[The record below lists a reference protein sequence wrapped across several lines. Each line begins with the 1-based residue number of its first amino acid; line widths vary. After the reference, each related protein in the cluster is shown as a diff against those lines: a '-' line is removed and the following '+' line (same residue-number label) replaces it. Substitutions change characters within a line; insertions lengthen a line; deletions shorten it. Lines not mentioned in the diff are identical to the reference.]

1 MTEETRTFTEAGQ
14 PSNTEAG
21 TPPAGRVDDPPAST
35 VPRSDAAG
43 TAARPASATATA
55 PGRGAHVMATLFK
68 FQSLFGL
75 VLVFVAAAAF
85 SPSRGGEL
93 VFLDSQNLFNVVRS
107 ISEIGILA
115 VGMTLVILIGGIDLS
130 VGSVLGLASVGAATL
145 LMDDDLGVPV
155 TVLAVLGIGL
165 GFGLLQGFAIARFGI
180 QAFIVTLAGMQIARG
195 LARIWSGGQGIS
207 ITYGDGPGQAP
218 VVFSLLG
225 ERTFDGL
232 VPIPALIFIVI
243 AALAVVL
250 LRVSAFS
257 RHVYAIGGNEKA
269 ARLSGVP
276 VTRVKIAVFGICGLL
291 AALAG
296 IVHAGQLNF
305 GAPNDGAMYELD
317 AIAAVVIGGTSLM
330 GGRGSVVGTVAG
342 ALLVGVLRNILALN
356 NIDSNVQLLII
367 GLVIVLAAGLQ
378 RLRPASVSS

>member
-1 MTEETRTFTEAGQ
+1 MTQAKVAVLPG
-14 PSNTEAG
+14 S
-21 TPPAGRVDDPPAST
+21 GR
-35 VPRSDAAG
+35 
-43 TAARPASATATA
+43 
-55 PGRGAHVMATLFK
+55 PGGGVLATLFR

-75 VLVFVAAAAF
+75 VLVFAAAVVY
-85 SPSRGGEL
+85 SPSKNGEL
-93 VFLDSQNLFNVVRS
+93 VFLDSGNLFNVVRS
-107 ISEIGILA
+107 MSEIGILA
-115 VGMTLVILIGGIDLS
+115 VGMTLVILIGAIDLS
-130 VGSVLGLASVGAATL
+130 VGSVLGLASVGSAVL
-145 LMDDDLGVPV
+145 LTGNDLGLVPA
-155 TVLAVLGIGL
+155 VLAVLAIGL
-165 GFGLLQGFAIARFGI
+165 GFGLLQGIAITAFGI

-195 LARIWSGGQGIS
+195 LARIWSGGQGVS
-207 ITYGDGPGQAP
+207 ITYGDRPGQAP
-218 VVFSLLG
+218 VTFSLLR

-232 VPIPALIFIVI
+232 VPIPALIFGVV

-276 VTRVKIAVFGICGLL
+276 VKRVKIVVFGLCGLL

-305 GAPNDGAMYELD
+305 GGPNDGAMYELD

-356 NIDSNVQLLII
+356 NVDSNVQLLVI

-378 RLRPASVSS
+378 RLRPASVS

>member
-1 MTEETRTFTEAGQ
+1 MSEQTRT
-14 PSNTEAG
+14 
-21 TPPAGRVDDPPAST
+21 PPDPNP
-35 VPRSDAAG
+35 PDPNPPDPNPPD
-43 TAARPASATATA
+43 ARPADAVPLDPGEGAASLAEEAPSTGARLTAA
-55 PGRGAHVMATLFK
+55 LFK

-75 VLVFVAAAAF
+75 VLVFVAAVAF

-145 LMDDDLGVPV
+145 LVNNDVGVAV
-155 TVLAVLGIGL
+155 MVVAVLAIGL
-165 GFGLLQGFAIARFGI
+165 GFGLLQGFASARFGI

-207 ITYGDGPGQAP
+207 ITYGDAPGQAP

-225 ERTFDGL
+225 ERTFNGL

-276 VTRVKIAVFGICGLL
+276 VTRVKIVVFGICGLL

-356 NIDSNVQLLII
+356 NIDSNIQLLII

-378 RLRPASVSS
+378 RLRPASGSS

>member
-1 MTEETRTFTEAGQ
+1 MSQDTKIAEPPPLDPNLERKR
-14 PSNTEAG
+14 G
-21 TPPAGRVDDPPAST
+21 TDFLEV
-35 VPRSDAAG
+35 
-43 TAARPASATATA
+43 
-55 PGRGAHVMATLFK
+55 LFK

-75 VLVFVAAAAF
+75 VVVFIAAVAW
-85 SPSRGGEL
+85 SPTKNGDL
-93 VFLDSQNLFNVVRS
+93 LFLDSGNLFNVVRS

-130 VGSVLGLASVGAATL
+130 VGSVLGLASVGAAVL
-145 LMDDDLGVPV
+145 LINNDLGLVA
-155 TVLAVLGIGL
+155 TVLIVLAIGL
-165 GFGLLQGFAIARFGI
+165 AFGLLQGVAVAQFGI

-195 LARIWSGGQGIS
+195 LARIWSGGQGIT
-207 ITYGDGPGQAP
+207 IVYGDEPHQAP
-218 VVFSLLG
+218 VAFSLLG
-225 ERTFDGL
+225 ERTFNGL
-232 VPIPALIFIVI
+232 VPIPALIFIVV
-243 AALAVVL
+243 AALAVAL

-276 VTRVKIAVFGICGLL
+276 VTRVKIIVFGICGLL

-305 GAPNDGAMYELD
+305 GGPNDGSMYELD
-317 AIAAVVIGGTSLM
+317 AIAAVVIGGTSLS

-356 NIDSNVQLLII
+356 NIDSNIQLLII

-378 RLRPASVSS
+378 RLRPASMSS

>member
-1 MTEETRTFTEAGQ
+1 MSVKTDEIVTVEET
-14 PSNTEAG
+14 
-21 TPPAGRVDDPPAST
+21 
-35 VPRSDAAG
+35 PR
-43 TAARPASATATA
+43 REFLSA
-55 PGRGAHVMATLFK
+55 LFK

-75 VLVFVAAAAF
+75 AVVFVAAVLY
-85 SPSRGGEL
+85 SPHRGGAL
-93 VFLDSQNLFNVVRS
+93 LFLDSGNLFNVVRS

-130 VGSVLGLASVGAATL
+130 VGSVLGLASVGSASL
-145 LMDDDLGVPV
+145 LVENGLGVVP
-155 TVLAVLGIGL
+155 TVLAVLAIGL
-165 GFGLLQGFAIARFGI
+165 AFGLLQGVAIATFGI

-195 LARIWSGGQGIS
+195 LARIWSGGQAVA
-207 ITYGDGPGQAP
+207 ITYGDQPGQAP

-232 VPIPALIFIVI
+232 VPIPALIFIVV

-276 VTRVKIAVFGICGLL
+276 VMRVKILVFGICGLL

-305 GAPNDGAMYELD
+305 GGPNDGTGYELD
-317 AIAAVVIGGTSLM
+317 AIAAVVIGGTSLT
-330 GGRGSVVGTVAG
+330 GGRGSVAGTVAG
-342 ALLVGVLRNILALN
+342 ALLVGVLRNILALRN
-356 NIDSNVQLLII
+356 VDSNVQLLII

-378 RLRPASVSS
+378 QLRPASVS

>member
-1 MTEETRTFTEAGQ
+1 MTAELTQ
-14 PSNTEAG
+14 V
-21 TPPAGRVDDPPAST
+21 PARRHDVL
-35 VPRSDAAG
+35 AAVF
-43 TAARPASATATA
+43 R
-55 PGRGAHVMATLFK
+55 

-75 VLVFVAAAAF
+75 VVVFLAAVVY
-85 SPSRGGEL
+85 SPSKNGHL
-93 VFLDSQNLFNVVRS
+93 LFLDSGNLFNVVRS

-130 VGSVLGLASVGAATL
+130 VGSVLGLASVGSAVL
-145 LMDDDLGVPV
+145 LVDNDLGVVPV
-155 TVLAVLGIGL
+155 VLAVLAIGL
-165 GFGLLQGFAIARFGI
+165 GFGLLQGIAVSQFKI

-195 LARIWSGGQGIS
+195 LARIWSGGQGIT
-207 ITYGDGPGQAP
+207 ITYGDAPGQAP

-225 ERTFDGL
+225 ERTFDGV
-232 VPIPALIFIVI
+232 VPIPALIFVVV
-243 AALAVVL
+243 AALAVLL

-276 VTRVKIAVFGICGLL
+276 VRRVKVAVFGICGLL

-305 GAPNDGAMYELD
+305 GGPNDGAMYELD
-317 AIAAVVIGGTSLM
+317 AIAAVVIGGTSLS

-356 NIDSNVQLLII
+356 NVDSNVQLLVI

-378 RLRPASVSS
+378 RLRPASVS

>member
-1 MTEETRTFTEAGQ
+1 MTAELTGA
-14 PSNTEAG
+14 
-21 TPPAGRVDDPPAST
+21 PPRRRDVLAVVFR
-35 VPRSDAAG
+35 
-43 TAARPASATATA
+43 
-55 PGRGAHVMATLFK
+55 

-75 VLVFVAAAAF
+75 VVVFLAAVVY
-85 SPSRGGEL
+85 SPSKNGQL
-93 VFLDSQNLFNVVRS
+93 LFLDSGNLFNVVRS

-130 VGSVLGLASVGAATL
+130 VGSVLGLASVGSAVL
-145 LMDDDLGVPV
+145 LVNDDLGIVPMV
-155 TVLAVLGIGL
+155 LVVLAIGL
-165 GFGLLQGFAIARFGI
+165 GFGLLQGVAVARFRI
-180 QAFIVTLAGMQIARG
+180 QSFIVTLAGMQIARG
-195 LARIWSGGQGIS
+195 LARIWSGGQGVT
-207 ITYGDGPGQAP
+207 ITYGDGPNQAP
-218 VVFSLLG
+218 TVFSLLG
-225 ERTFDGL
+225 ERTFNGL
-232 VPIPALIFIVI
+232 VPIPALIFIVV

-276 VTRVKIAVFGICGLL
+276 VNRVKIVVFGLCGLL

-305 GAPNDGAMYELD
+305 GGPNDGSMYELD
-317 AIAAVVIGGTSLM
+317 AIAAVVIGGTSLS

-356 NIDSNVQLLII
+356 NVDSNVQLLVI

-378 RLRPASVSS
+378 LLRPASVS

>member
-1 MTEETRTFTEAGQ
+1 MER
-14 PSNTEAG
+14 
-21 TPPAGRVDDPPAST
+21 R
-35 VPRSDAAG
+35 
-43 TAARPASATATA
+43 
-55 PGRGAHVMATLFK
+55 RGADLLEVVFK

-75 VLVFVAAAAF
+75 VLVVIAAIVF
-85 SPSRGGEL
+85 SPTKNGSL
-93 VFLDSQNLFNVVRS
+93 LFIDPDNLFNVVRS

-130 VGSVLGLASVGAATL
+130 VGSVLGLASVGAAVL
-145 LMDDDLGVPV
+145 LVENDLGVF
-155 TVLAVLGIGL
+155 LAVLIVLAIGL
-165 GFGLLQGFAIARFGI
+165 VFGLLQGVASAKFGI

-195 LARIWSGGQGIS
+195 LARIWSGGQGVS

-218 VVFSLLG
+218 VAFSLLG
-225 ERTFDGL
+225 ERTFNGV
-232 VPIPALIFIVI
+232 VPIPALVFAVV
-243 AALAVVL
+243 AGLAIVL

-257 RHVYAIGGNEKA
+257 RHIYAIGGNEKA

-276 VTRVKIAVFGICGLL
+276 VTRVKVLVFGICGLL

-305 GAPNDGAMYELD
+305 GGPNDGAMYELD

-330 GGRGSVVGTVAG
+330 GGRGTVVGTVAG

-356 NIDSNVQLLII
+356 NVDSNIQLLVI

-378 RLRPASVSS
+378 RLRPASAGS

>member
-1 MTEETRTFTEAGQ
+1 MTAELTGV
-14 PSNTEAG
+14 
-21 TPPAGRVDDPPAST
+21 PARRHDVL
-35 VPRSDAAG
+35 AAVF
-43 TAARPASATATA
+43 R
-55 PGRGAHVMATLFK
+55 

-75 VLVFVAAAAF
+75 VLVFLAAVVY
-85 SPSRGGEL
+85 SPSKNGHL
-93 VFLDSQNLFNVVRS
+93 LFLDSGNLFNVVRS

-130 VGSVLGLASVGAATL
+130 VGSVLGLASVGSAVL
-145 LMDDDLGVPV
+145 LVNNDLGVVPV
-155 TVLAVLGIGL
+155 VLAVLAIGL
-165 GFGLLQGFAIARFGI
+165 GFGLLQGIAVSQFKI

-195 LARIWSGGQGIS
+195 LARIWSGGQGIT
-207 ITYGDGPGQAP
+207 ITYGDAPGQAP

-225 ERTFDGL
+225 ERTFDGV
-232 VPIPALIFIVI
+232 VPIPALIFVVV
-243 AALAVVL
+243 AALAVLL

-276 VTRVKIAVFGICGLL
+276 VRRVKIVVFGVCGLL

-305 GAPNDGAMYELD
+305 GGPNDGAMYELD
-317 AIAAVVIGGTSLM
+317 AIAAVVIGGTSLS

-356 NIDSNVQLLII
+356 NVDSNVQLLVI

-378 RLRPASVSS
+378 RLRPASVS